1 MWIKNLSKQLSD
13 IPLPSEV
20 LYSTVVIDSSDWLSV
35 DLDPYQKVIL
45 VSHIYQV
52 YELSGFAFRF
62 CVGQESLFVG
72 LYEKPNIL
80 HDVSFVI
87 QGPLHAHTLYTI
99 LYTAPYGC
107 ICLGLWESELEEV
120 KQQIERE
127 TIDNYYNKYLQIIST
142 LKGLFQVKTPY
153 SIKLRADEYYVN
165 FIPFLTK
172 LKSLQPYQILMSNIY
187 FKKAND
193 WPYHI
198 SDHIMGART
207 EILVSMF
214 SQASK
219 HAKEKTLLKITP
231 EVHLAISFLLQF
243 YPVHP
248 EDRDIQKILRCMYTF
263 FDIFSI
269 FQFES
274 YKVKT
279 VERFITKED
288 GRIQDINTL
297 EAMSDFQ
304 VQVMRS

>member
-1 MWIKNLSKQLSD
+1 MLFTTLSKRLLD
-13 IPLPSEV
+13 IQIPTDV
-20 LYSTVVIDSSDWLSV
+20 LYSTVVVDSLTSFFSFILYDKVVLLSEAFQSE
-35 DLDPYQKVIL
+35 D
-45 VSHIYQV
+45 
-52 YELSGFAFRF
+52 LSGFTWKF
-62 CVGQESLFVG
+62 CVGTKDLFVS
-72 LYEKPNIL
+72 LYEKPTLPCN
-80 HDVSFVI
+80 VSFVI
-87 QGPLHAHTLYTI
+87 QGPLHENTPYTI
-99 LYTAPYGC
+99 LYTAPYGS
-107 ICLGLWESELEEV
+107 ICLGLWDSDFSLVQTQVE
-120 KQQIERE
+120 QYN
-127 TIDNYYNKYLQIIST
+127 IDNYYNKYFQIIST
-142 LKGLFQVKTPY
+142 LKGLFQVKTEY
-153 SIKLRADEYYVN
+153 AIKVRADEYYIN

-172 LKSLQPYQILMSNIY
+172 LQSLPSHQILTSNIY
-187 FKKAND
+187 FRKAND

-207 EILVSMF
+207 EILLSMF

-243 YPVHP
+243 SPVHP

-279 VERFITKED
+279 VERFVTKED
-288 GRIQDINTL
+288 GKLQDINTL

-304 VQVMRS
+304 VQVLRS

>member
-20 LYSTVVIDSSDWLSV
+20 LYTTLLVDTQDWLSV
-35 DLDPYQKVIL
+35 GLNPYQKVIL
-45 VSHIYQV
+45 VSQT
-52 YELSGFAFRF
+52 YELHELPGFVFRF
-62 CVGQESLFVG
+62 CLGQESLFVG
-72 LYEKPNIL
+72 LYERDDIVS
-80 HDVSFVI
+80 DVSFVI
-87 QGPLHAHTLYTI
+87 QGPFHVNTPFTMI
-99 LYTAPYGC
+99 YTAPYGT
-107 ICLGLWESELEEV
+107 ICLGLWESDLEEV
-120 KQQIERE
+120 KQHIERE
-127 TIDNYYNKYLQIIST
+127 TIDNYYNKYLQIMST
-142 LKGLFQVKTPY
+142 LKGLLQVKTPY
-153 SIKLRADEYYVN
+153 SIKLRSDEYYVN

-172 LKSLQPYQILMSNIY
+172 LKSLQPYQILTSNIY
-187 FKKAND
+187 FHKAND

-198 SDHIMGART
+198 SDHIIGART
-207 EILVSMF
+207 EILLSMF

-279 VERFITKED
+279 VERFVTKED
-288 GRIQDINTL
+288 GKLQGINTL
-297 EAMSDFQ
+297 EVMSDFQ